1 MAETIKCSTVL
12 VSEGNRL
19 RAYGSVDEVP
29 VEIRRRFLEPS
40 DRLRTAT
47 ILIADQ
53 KGREELERAARI
65 QGVTGFDAQPRAWIR
80 WVEGGIL
87 CAFAAAVWA
96 LLSLR

>member
-1 MAETIKCSTVL
+1 MAETVKCSTVL
-12 VSEGNRL
+12 VSMGNQL
-19 RAYGSVDEVP
+19 RAYSSVDEVP
-29 VEIRRRFLEPS
+29 AEIRRRFLEPS
-40 DRLRTAT
+40 ERLRTAT

-65 QGVTGFDAQPRAWIR
+65 QGVAGVDVRPRRWLR